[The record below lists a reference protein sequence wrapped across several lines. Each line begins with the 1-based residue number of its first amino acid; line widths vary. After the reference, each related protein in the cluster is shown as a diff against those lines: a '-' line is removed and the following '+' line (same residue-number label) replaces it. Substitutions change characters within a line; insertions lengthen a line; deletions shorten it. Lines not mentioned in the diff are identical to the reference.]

1 MAKEE
6 PTIKEP
12 SKKYIAAKQLVMNG
26 IRTKKDLA
34 HLVKNKFKVE
44 EDPEVAAILDL
55 VQNNIESKYIRNQI
69 IELIRARE
77 RHYKGLIK
85 LQRGKISATEYE
97 VAKVKKGI
105 KKEDKEKSTLIA
117 SLDTLNKVVEQKDK
131 RIDDLNKFSRSDILD
146 MEGEDKNE
154 EL

>member
-105 KKEDKEKSTLIA
+105 KKEDEEKSTLIA